1 VTRDR
6 SHPVFVSQHFAAL
19 KAAVADAAE
28 PASRAPTLPASE
40 VLVAKRSDIAPPPS
54 ALELAEREKNR
65 CQRGNICWKRHQ
77 FAGLF
82 APCTQCG
89 QVRG

>member
-1 VTRDR
+1 MEMNR
-6 SHPVFVSQHFAAL
+6 SHPVFVKPLFAEL
-19 KAAVADAAE
+19 KAAVAGVAE
-28 PASRAPTLPASE
+28 PASRAPQMPATA
-40 VLVAKRSDIAPPPS
+40 VLAAKRADMPDPPS

-65 CQRGNICWKRHQ
+65 CQRSNIVWQRHN
-77 FAGLF
+77 FPGIF